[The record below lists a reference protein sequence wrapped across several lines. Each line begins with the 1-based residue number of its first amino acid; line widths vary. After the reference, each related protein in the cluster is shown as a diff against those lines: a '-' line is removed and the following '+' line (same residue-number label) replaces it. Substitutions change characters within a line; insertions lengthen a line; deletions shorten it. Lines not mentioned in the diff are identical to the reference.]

1 MTMKLQ
7 DMYQQVTSIVTSKI
21 EADRLM
27 DYTNYIIAQGGYK
40 DLATRI
46 AHDIKFATI
55 PASEVCRWYD
65 EYDCNDTH
73 VTTLFKKVL
82 KESYPQVWELI
93 QKQNH

>member
-7 DMYQQVTSIVTSKI
+7 GVYDSVNKAVTET
-21 EADRLM
+21 
-27 DYTNYIIAQGGYK
+27 IAQNALMYYTKHIIEQGDYK
-40 DLATRI
+40 DLGTRI
-46 AHDIKFATI
+46 AHDVKSAVI
-55 PASEVCRWYD
+55 PASEICRWYD
-65 EYDCNDTH
+65 KYDCNDTH